1 MKKSVGVVLG
11 LLMMLSLAA
20 APAFADNHCE
30 GGRCPFKNKM
40 GCDQGKDCDKKGECP
55 IAAKVLKKA
64 GFFLSNKAEIGL
76 SEEQVAEIKAIKLAT
91 LKSMIRSKAEMEIF
105 EMELM
110 DKMSQPALDLASLN
124 ASIDEASAGWG
135 AGAKATLAD
144 YAKLKAVLNEGQ
156 MSKAKEIW
164 AKNEK

>member
-1 MKKSVGVVLG
+1 MPVPRKFWKRQDS
-11 LLMMLSLAA
+11 
-20 APAFADNHCE
+20 FFNK
-30 GGRCPFKNKM
+30 GRDRSFRRT
-40 GCDQGKDCDKKGECP
+40 G
-55 IAAKVLKKA
+55 
-64 GFFLSNKAEIGL
+64 
-76 SEEQVAEIKAIKLAT
+76 AEIKAIKLAT